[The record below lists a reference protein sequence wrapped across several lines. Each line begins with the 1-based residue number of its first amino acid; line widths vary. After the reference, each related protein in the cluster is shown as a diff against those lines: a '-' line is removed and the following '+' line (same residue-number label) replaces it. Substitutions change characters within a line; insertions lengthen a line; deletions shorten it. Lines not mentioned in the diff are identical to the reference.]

1 MIFQLNMQ
9 ALRAE
14 PVAEGETPPSS
25 VQVVSKVLSQNSS
38 HHFLKSVGIKTPTS
52 SKSSS
57 SKESELREE
66 LAAEAAA
73 AVQVELDELK
83 KKNKEAEEKQVK
95 TQMELE
101 EYKKQTEKNT
111 KELEENNVLL
121 KKLLTFHANAASST

>member
-38 HHFLKSVGIKTPTS
+38 HHFLKSVGIKTLTS

-83 KKNKEAEEKQVK
+83 KKNKEAEEKHAR

-101 EYKKQTEKNT
+101 EYKKQT
-111 KELEENNVLL
+111 
-121 KKLLTFHANAASST
+121 

>member
-83 KKNKEAEEKQVK
+83 KKNKEAEEKQAR
-95 TQMELE
+95 TQMEL

-111 KELEENNVLL
+111 KELEENNALL

>member
-1 MIFQLNMQ
+1 MLKV
-9 ALRAE
+9 RCHH
-14 PVAEGETPPSS
+14 PVCRSCPRCSPRTAHTIS
-25 VQVVSKVLSQNSS
+25 
-38 HHFLKSVGIKTPTS
+38 LKSLGIKTPTS

-83 KKNKEAEEKQVK
+83 KKNEEAVEKQAR

-111 KELEENNVLL
+111 KELEENNALL

>member
-83 KKNKEAEEKQVK
+83 KK
-95 TQMELE
+95 M
-101 EYKKQTEKNT
+101 
-111 KELEENNVLL
+111 
-121 KKLLTFHANAASST
+121 KKLWKSRRGHKWSWRSTRSKQRRTPKSWRRTMLS